1 MIPAVPSPF
10 TSVLVEDSDSIISKT
25 QRKRQMLEL
34 QTLGERLTALS
45 EEQLE
50 ELELPERLFDAII
63 AAKRITK
70 FGGLRRQMQYIGR
83 LMREVDSAPIA
94 ARLEALQGTSRDAI
108 AYLHLLERWRDR
120 LLIDDDAVAELAQSF
135 PGCDVQK
142 LRALIRNARKERV
155 DNAPPR
161 SARALFQALRDI
173 IPGAASGG

>member
-1 MIPAVPSPF
+1 MIRAAPCPV
-10 TSVLVEDSDSIISKT
+10 TSVLVEDTDSLISKT

-94 ARLEALQGTSRDAI
+94 ARLEAL
-108 AYLHLLERWRDR
+108 
-120 LLIDDDAVAELAQSF
+120 
-135 PGCDVQK
+135 
-142 LRALIRNARKERV
+142 
-155 DNAPPR
+155 
-161 SARALFQALRDI
+161 
-173 IPGAASGG
+173 